1 MRQGRVGAEL
11 VHALRAH
18 QLVRHDGGD
27 LRSSPVRDAPGR
39 PGRRSGGDGSDS
51 ASGRERGEAL
61 THVPVID
68 SHTSGH
74 YPLLVVSVQITPE
87 PGAAEREAILA
98 ALAAEEAE
106 QPGASEWA
114 AALLPAREDEER
126 EPYPQ

>member
-1 MRQGRVGAEL
+1 
-11 VHALRAH
+11 
-18 QLVRHDGGD
+18 
-27 LRSSPVRDAPGR
+27 
-39 PGRRSGGDGSDS
+39 
-51 ASGRERGEAL
+51 
-61 THVPVID
+61 
-68 SHTSGH
+68 
-74 YPLLVVSVQITPE
+74 LVVSVQITPE